1 MFSSTRWYFVLT
13 IGFLVNFFIVVF
25 LVVYIVRRRHHH
37 GLMRSVETPKNGSGP
52 MGNGST
58 RKKSWSNG
66 SAVNNNR
73 GYSPV
78 KPDSSSLTTVPF
90 HDYESTSE
98 DEEMF
103 RKPFTD
109 HKWILGPRWI
119 LMHAVK
125 IECLV
130 LWFYSFHGL
139 ILNEICTMLRN
150 ETRYFEM
157 MFGQKKLG
165 TIIIHSA
172 AILFVNL
179 CEKYFLRK

>member
-1 MFSSTRWYFVLT
+1 MPSFLQCTSCFGDAELEESETNKYCHNKSLINKVFSSTRWYFVLT

-52 MGNGST
+52 IGNGST

-98 DEEMF
+98 EEEMF

-109 HKWILGPRWI
+109 HK
-119 LMHAVK
+119 
-125 IECLV
+125 
-130 LWFYSFHGL
+130 
-139 ILNEICTMLRN
+139 
-150 ETRYFEM
+150 
-157 MFGQKKLG
+157 
-165 TIIIHSA
+165 
-172 AILFVNL
+172 
-179 CEKYFLRK
+179 